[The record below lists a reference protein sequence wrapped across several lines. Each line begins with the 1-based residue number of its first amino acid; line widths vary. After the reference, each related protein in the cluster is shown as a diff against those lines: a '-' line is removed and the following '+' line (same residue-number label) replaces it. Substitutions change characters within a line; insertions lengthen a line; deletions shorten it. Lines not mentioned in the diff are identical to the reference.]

1 MAAAASAPSIWEAPL
16 RWRPRDAGL
25 LSLRRAARAALLMPT
40 LFAVA
45 LLGAR
50 DVQLTIFVAFGTFA
64 LLVLANFGGPLPSRA
79 GAYVVTALV
88 GAVLIVAG
96 TLAGPVPWLAALT
109 MLVVAFGVQFV
120 GVFGGYVAA
129 SQVALQL
136 AFVLAVSVP
145 APPSATP
152 ARVEG
157 WLLASAV
164 ATVAALVLW
173 PHHERLALRGRAAA
187 ACHSLAALIE
197 TRRDGAGSDAV
208 RRREQAARD
217 AVLTVRAEYAATPLR
232 PAGPTR
238 RDRAFASW

>member
-1 MAAAASAPSIWEAPL
+1 MASARRGPAQPAPGG
-16 RWRPRDAGL
+16 PGGP
-25 LSLRRAARAALLMPT
+25 LMPT

-45 LLGAR
+45 LFGAR

-120 GVFGGYVAA
+120 GVFGGYAAA

-145 APPSATP
+145 APPSAVP

-164 ATVAALVLW
+164 ATW
-173 PHHERLALRGRAAA
+173 PRSCSGRTT
-187 ACHSLAALIE
+187 S
-197 TRRDGAGSDAV
+197 V
-208 RRREQAARD
+208 
-217 AVLTVRAEYAATPLR
+217 
-232 PAGPTR
+232 
-238 RDRAFASW
+238 